1 MFLLYPLIKG
11 SHKKLHTE
19 NTNIQQKITFFSKL
33 KYLIFGDFWLLFELF
48 YSFFAPF
55 EILIIGF

>member
-33 KYLIFGDFWLLFELF
+33 KYSIFSHFWLLFDHF
-48 YSFFAPF
+48 YSF
-55 EILIIGF
+55 LIIFDHF

>member
-1 MFLLYPLIKG
+1 MFLLYLLIKG

-33 KYLIFGDFWLLFELF
+33 KYSIFSHFWLLFRLILVHDF
-48 YSFFAPF
+48 YN
-55 EILIIGF
+55 IKRQ